1 MDLLT
6 LITWMAKSYFIFQT
20 PATAQTAIDAIVE
33 NQLNEIVK
41 GEAWNTAQFIFQTYP
56 NLSQI
61 TKLIFNKTFSEG
73 KSICELLREH
83 FMEKECLSTS
93 SSRRCYDSVLNANV
107 FNKYGCFN
115 ATNGWLVNGKF
126 ISESDGPVKCHVSVK
141 PTSNLPSPADPEA
154 PLITAPSSKISE
166 TQSQKSLVTS
176 TTHQQSTLQTSSS
189 SPKSLPSKT
198 CRKHFVVANLYFIA
212 VNIIAN
218 TVRRSYKQWCYNR
231 NGVFDEERLS
241 CKFRVR
247 PTQLSPPNTPS
258 LPDCKIPYQFP
269 CRYLFKTTPKRARKT
284 FPPPPPW
291 STRQLREIS
300 KISTALPR
308 KKHSNSFPYSSDTNN
323 SLVTNE
329 KVLDISTGAATS
341 ETLINKSFSYTNT
354 TWLDVRN
361 MTGFRYSSTTTPR
374 HSNTNWLDRKIVWPN
389 FTVIY
394 FKNPAWLKTV
404 NIINISGHSCSI
416 LCLFLLIVTYF
427 LSKAGFT
434 LMDRNLLCLS
444 TSLLF
449 AHLLQ
454 LNMAF
459 FSAVTIFCKWGAVF
473 LHLSLL
479 VSFMWILAISFDLY
493 ITFAGATRIT
503 PHVRNKRFKKY
514 LMVVYGLS
522 TTIVVVC
529 VVIGLLSA
537 DFSGYG
543 DQGRCFVVKF
553 WANLFAFTLP
563 MVIILL
569 ASAILTVLTIYSIY
583 SKQMQSN
590 WTLTD
595 GTSGGASARRKI
607 IVTALVLK
615 LSILCGFGWLT
626 GFING
631 FIASVPLSFTFNIIV
646 SFQGIFLYLAFGEQ
660 KSLVKTCFKRIKAC
674 RQRKIMAVAKETG
687 TETMWQTTAL

>member
-1 MDLLT
+1 M
-6 LITWMAKSYFIFQT
+6 FQM
-20 PATAQTAIDAIVE
+20 PANAQTTIDAIVE
-33 NQLNEIVK
+33 NQLKETVR
-41 GEAWNTAQFIFQTYP
+41 GEAWNTGQLIFHKYP
-56 NLSQI
+56 NICQI

-73 KSICELLREH
+73 KSICKLLSKY
-83 FMEKECLSTS
+83 FMEKECLLTS
-93 SSRRCYDSVLNANV
+93 SCRRCYGSTLNANA
-107 FNKYGCFN
+107 FNNYGCFN

-126 ISESDGPVKCHVSVK
+126 ISESEGPVKCQDSVK
-141 PTSNLPSPADPEA
+141 PTSNLPSPTAPEA
-154 PLITAPSSKISE
+154 PMITAPFSQISE
-166 TQSQKSLVTS
+166 TQSQKALVTP
-176 TTHQQSTLQTSSS
+176 TTHQQSTPETSSS
-189 SPKSLPSKT
+189 SPKSLSSKT
-198 CRKHFVVANLYFIA
+198 CSRHYLVANLYFIA

-218 TVRRSYKQWCYNR
+218 TVRRSHKQWCHNR
-231 NGVFDEERLS
+231 HGIFDEERLS
-241 CKFRVR
+241 CNFRVR
-247 PTQLSPPNTPS
+247 PTQLSPPNTPK
-258 LPDCKIPYQFP
+258 LPDCTIPYQFP
-269 CRYLFKTTPKRARKT
+269 CRYILKTTPKRSRKT
-284 FPPPPPW
+284 FPPPPLW
-291 STRQLREIS
+291 STRQFTDI
-300 KISTALPR
+300 KTISTVLPK
-308 KKHSNSFPYSSDTNN
+308 KKHNNNFSYSSDTTNT
-323 SLVTNE
+323 LATNE
-329 KVLDISTGAATS
+329 KVLNVSTGAATT

-354 TWLDVRN
+354 AWFDVRN
-361 MTGFRYSSTTTPR
+361 MTRFSYGSMTTPSY
-374 HSNTNWLDRKIVWPN
+374 SNTTWFDRKIVWPN

-394 FKNPAWLKTV
+394 FTNPAWLKTV

-427 LSKAGFT
+427 LSKVGFT

-444 TSLLF
+444 ISLLF

-454 LNMAF
+454 LSMAF
-459 FSAVTIFCKWGAVF
+459 FSGVTIFCKWGAVF

-514 LMVVYGLS
+514 LIVVYGLS
-522 TTIVVVC
+522 TVIVIVC
-529 VVIGLLSA
+529 VVIGLPSE

-543 DQGRCFVVKF
+543 DQGRCFIVKF

-569 ASAILTVLTIYSIY
+569 ACVILTVLTIYNIY

-590 WTLTD
+590 WALRN
-595 GTSGGASARRKI
+595 GTSGASARRKI
-607 IVTALVLK
+607 IVTALVMK

-660 KSLVKTCFKRIKAC
+660 KSLVKKCFKRIKAC
-674 RQRKIMAVAKETG
+674 HQRKIMAVAKETG
-687 TETMWQTTAL
+687 TDKMCQTTAL